1 MNLNAIVCQRLA
13 KKREGKGRVPV
24 IEIMSATPLVRKYI
38 LDGEFDKLKSCVGN
52 KEGGSQS
59 FDQHLTELFMKQLI
73 DVKEAER
80 LASNVDALKLA
91 LRGIGNSDT
100 RLR

>member
-1 MNLNAIVCQRLA
+1 
-13 KKREGKGRVPV
+13 
-24 IEIMSATPLVRKYI
+24 
-38 LDGEFDKLKSCVGN
+38 
-52 KEGGSQS
+52 
-59 FDQHLTELFMKQLI
+59 MKQII

-100 RLR
+100 RLTR